1 MGARPPVA
9 LRLKHAAVFPQ
20 YRHLVD
26 QSLKLP
32 QRRVFVHAD
41 RPICGHQPYLLL
53 QQLVDQVSHVQ
64 LSFCSVEKM
73 TASEAILVD
82 NEPLAI
88 VSAALVPVHFTV
100 KPKQS

>member
-1 MGARPPVA
+1 MSARPPVA

-53 QQLVDQVSHVQ
+53 QQLVYQVSHVQ
-64 LSFCSVEKM
+64 LSFCGVGEM
-73 TASEAILVD
+73 TASEAILIH